1 MIIDFH
7 THIFPEKIASRAIAS
22 LEQKA
27 KMRAHVRGVEASLR
41 ASMDKSG
48 VDLSI
53 ILPVVTNP
61 HQFETVN
68 RVAVETNEH
77 TKETGLLSFGGI
89 HPDNDNYREIIQFLA
104 GHGCK
109 GIKIHP
115 VYQGVAIDDIRF
127 LRIIDCAEEYG
138 LVTIT
143 RHWFSGRRTIPSCT
157 HMQYARRNQTV
168 PHGSGTYGRLGML
181 GSGYGSHHWTRCI
194 FRYCFFND
202 FSTPRGRAIVH
213 GSVHGND
220 TKTWR

>member
-27 KMRAHVRGVEASLR
+27 KMRAHVSGVEASLR

-109 GIKIHP
+109 GSRSI
-115 VYQGVAIDDIRF
+115 
-127 LRIIDCAEEYG
+127 
-138 LVTIT
+138 
-143 RHWFSGRRTIPSCT
+143 
-157 HMQYARRNQTV
+157 
-168 PHGSGTYGRLGML
+168 
-181 GSGYGSHHWTRCI
+181 RCI
-194 FRYCFFND
+194 KVWRLMISDFCASLTVRKNTVWSPLHMPDTTLVFREKNNPFLY
-202 FSTPRGRAIVH
+202 TYAIC
-213 GSVHGND
+213 
-220 TKTWR
+220 

>member
-1 MIIDFH
+1 MIDFH

-27 KMRAHVRGVEASLR
+27 KMRAHVSGVEASLR

-143 RHWFSGRRTIPSCT
+143 HAGYDIGFPESFKISSAVTLLMSSYRSMFSNSFDHFTLNTSCPRCSKAFP
-157 HMQYARRNQTV
+157 MLLV
-168 PHGSGTYGRLGML
+168 PANNSNT
-181 GSGYGSHHWTRCI
+181 
-194 FRYCFFND
+194 F
-202 FSTPRGRAIVH
+202 IVPF
-213 GSVHGND
+213 
-220 TKTWR
+220 W

>member
-1 MIIDFH
+1 MENALNSSCYMTERRIVMIIDFH

-27 KMRAHVRGVEASLR
+27 KMRAHVSGVEASLR

-104 GHGCK
+104 DHGCK

-143 RHWFSGRRTIPSCT
+143 HEI
-157 HMQYARRNQTV
+157 
-168 PHGSGTYGRLGML
+168 
-181 GSGYGSHHWTRCI
+181 
-194 FRYCFFND
+194 
-202 FSTPRGRAIVH
+202 GRASCRERV
-213 GSVHGND
+213 
-220 TKTWR
+220 

>member
-7 THIFPEKIASRAIAS
+7 IHIFPEKIASRAIAS

-27 KMRAHVRGVEASLR
+27 KMRAHVSGVEASLR

-89 HPDNDNYREIIQFLA
+89 HPENDNYREIIQFLA

-143 RHWFSGRRTIPSCT
+143 HAGYDIGFPGEEQSLPAAHKGGRPSALQRHNDLRTSQHC
-157 HMQYARRNQTV
+157 V
-168 PHGSGTYGRLGML
+168 
-181 GSGYGSHHWTRCI
+181 SHHSSYRHNIAHDTDHKRH
-194 FRYCFFND
+194 R
-202 FSTPRGRAIVH
+202 TGVH
-213 GSVHGND
+213 ARIQASPQGQPQ
-220 TKTWR
+220 

>member
-1 MIIDFH
+1 MVMENALNSSCYMTERRIVMIIDFH

-27 KMRAHVRGVEASLR
+27 KMRAHVSGVEASLR

-104 GHGCK
+104 DHGCK

-115 VYQGVAIDDIRF
+115 CIKVWRLMISDFCASLTVRKNTVWSPLHMPDTTLVFREKNNPFLYTYAICWMKSNRPAWFWHIWAAGDVGIR
-127 LRIIDCAEEYG
+127 LWIASLDEMYI
-138 LVTIT
+138 
-143 RHWFSGRRTIPSCT
+143 
-157 HMQYARRNQTV
+157 
-168 PHGSGTYGRLGML
+168 
-181 GSGYGSHHWTRCI
+181 
-194 FRYCFFND
+194 
-202 FSTPRGRAIVH
+202 
-213 GSVHGND
+213 
-220 TKTWR
+220 

>member
-27 KMRAHVRGVEASLR
+27 KMRAHVSGVEASLR

-104 GHGCK
+104 DHGCK

-127 LRIIDCAEEYG
+127 YASLTVRKNTVWSPLHMPDTT
-138 LVTIT
+138 LVFREKNNPFLYT
-143 RHWFSGRRTIPSCT
+143 
-157 HMQYARRNQTV
+157 YAI
-168 PHGSGTYGRLGML
+168 
-181 GSGYGSHHWTRCI
+181 C
-194 FRYCFFND
+194 
-202 FSTPRGRAIVH
+202 
-213 GSVHGND
+213 
-220 TKTWR
+220 